1 MFYIILNKLNEMEI
15 HVIYI
20 YYGYDSL
27 QLFLKGIRKSLAKLY
42 FLHLLSCFRLAFMV
56 QRGTTCNV
64 SMGLWLRLG
73 LGLGL
78 GLRLPLRLLPVNAE
92 QFRADRCATD
102 KKAVSCQALD
112 QSRRDN

>member
-1 MFYIILNKLNEMEI
+1 MKLCLQSI
-15 HVIYI
+15 RPS
-20 YYGYDSL
+20 SL
-27 QLFLKGIRKSLAKLY
+27 TKLQ
-42 FLHLLSCFRLAFMV
+42 FPHLLSCFRLAFVV

-64 SMGLWLRLG
+64 SMGLCLRLG

-78 GLRLPLRLLPVNAE
+78 GIRLRLPPVNAE